1 MEEKLNKWIWFYM
14 EALQDRN
21 CIIKY
26 LFCLVFL
33 KGKER
38 KNKMS
43 KYIKNET
50 VKEVEPK
57 ITAKTTNENTK
68 AKVKEVETKSVAKV
82 FGQEDLISCRSQ
94 VSGPLYITGI
104 RSGIPYTWA
113 DYNDVQDVEYRDL
126 IYMVRSS
133 GDKNIYN
140 PRIIIEDDDFI
151 EQNKQLKSL
160 YESLYST
167 GDLRDIVKL
176 PVKQMTD
183 VINKLPNGA
192 KESFKGIVSTMID
205 AHQLDSVSKIKAI
218 DEIFGTR
225 LLLTLAQE

>member
-1 MEEKLNKWIWFYM
+1 M
-14 EALQDRN
+14 A
-21 CIIKY
+21 
-26 LFCLVFL
+26 
-33 KGKER
+33 
-38 KNKMS
+38 
-43 KYIKNET
+43 YIKKTVNNVTEKSNTEVINE
-50 VKEVEPK
+50 VNQPK
-57 ITAKTTNENTK
+57 
-68 AKVKEVETKSVAKV
+68 KSKV
-82 FGQEDLISCRSQ
+82 FGQGDLISCRSQ

-160 YESLYST
+160 YESLYTT

-183 VINKLPNGA
+183 AINKLPNGA